1 MDRLRGIEY
10 FVCTA
15 ETGSLSA
22 AARALGVSPVAVSK
36 LIAALEARLG
46 LALFHRV
53 PRGVVLTPDGSAYFA
68 RCRNILNDLESAES
82 ALASPSQSPRGP
94 LVIGTPPNLAT
105 YCLAPALVNFRTR
118 YPDIELHLRR
128 AYRDTDLAAHGLDAL
143 IELAWLEREDLIA
156 HRLAQTRFLICA
168 APAYWARAGVPLDP
182 EDLVRHDCLVYRVPD
197 AIAMDAWPF
206 EKKGASK
213 VVQLQPKAVCD
224 EQGWLIAD
232 ALAGG
237 GIIRVIDLTVRQHIE
252 RGELVA
258 VLMDWEA
265 MEAPPIYV
273 IYRSAQRRNARVK
286 AFVGFARDLFA
297 ELESQRLPKNGSL
310 LQVTPKPMWWRKGQ
324 RRSATAGR

>member
-1 MDRLRGIEY
+1 MDRLRAIEY

-46 LALFHRV
+46 VALFHRL
-53 PRGVVLTPDGSAYFA
+53 PRGVVLTSDGNAYFA
-68 RCRNILNDLESAES
+68 RCRGVLNDLETAES
-82 ALASPSQSPRGP
+82 VLTAPSHVPRGQ

-105 YCLAPALVNFRTR
+105 YCVAPALAIFRAR

-128 AYRDTDLAAHGLDAL
+128 AYRDSDLAAQGLDAL
-143 IELAWLEREDLIA
+143 IALAWLEREDLVA

-168 APAYWARAGVPLDP
+168 APAYWARAGVPIDP
-182 EDLVRHDCLVYRVPD
+182 DDLARHDCLVYQVPD
-197 AIAMDAWPF
+197 AMAMDAWPF
-206 EKKGASK
+206 EKDKLSK
-213 VVQLQPKAVCD
+213 VVRLQPKAVCD

-237 GIIRVIDLTVRQHIE
+237 GVIRVIDLTVRQHIE
-252 RGELVA
+252 RGELVP

-273 IYRSAQRRNARVK
+273 IYRSAQRRNPRVR

-297 ELESQRLPKNGSL
+297 DLESQRLPKTRSL
-310 LQVTPKPMWWRKGQ
+310 MHETPKPIWWRKGPG
-324 RRSATAGR
+324 RRPTAAR